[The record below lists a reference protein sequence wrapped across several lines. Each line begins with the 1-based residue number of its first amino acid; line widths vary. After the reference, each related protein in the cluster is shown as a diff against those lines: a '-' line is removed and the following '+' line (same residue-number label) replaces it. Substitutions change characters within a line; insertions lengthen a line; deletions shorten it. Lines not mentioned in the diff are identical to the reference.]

1 MNRSPAVGLTVLIW
15 LAAASALAQTPAAP
29 VAAPTPPPAPAPA
42 PATAPVT
49 PPAPAPVPADSAP
62 PAPPTATVAAPEPVK
77 AASLRAPDLFAAT
90 PGPTG
95 LPDTLWRGASADL
108 ARAVIPLVAQRPL
121 TPALAGFAA
130 RLMATGGQAPDGAG
144 ADADLAAARIAAV
157 LSLGDAPG
165 ARAMLDH
172 TPGVTASPSLS
183 QVLAEADL
191 VMGQA
196 DQACQAGDALTQGK
210 DQPYFR
216 RLRAFCLVR
225 AGDTDA
231 AQLAFDL
238 ADAQSKDAV
247 YKRLM
252 SAAVSGTAPGAASLR
267 NGLDLALSQQLKLDL
282 APAVDTAW
290 NPILAQMA
298 ATATY
303 PDDVRAAAVAK
314 LKSRSADEPPTV
326 AAPVMIPLEA
336 GDLKSARAARG
347 QIERDDAS
355 GATVLELALID
366 AVLTTA
372 EGRVDETVMDQL
384 VERGTAGEAP
394 DRARAQQAAALY
406 AALGVA
412 MSGQARAEFAGFDL
426 GRSTASQARLLE
438 LEFAANRGDAAL
450 LSLWLA
456 ADAGPAGPPVLERA
470 QIVRALRAF
479 GFVQDARK
487 VALEGLIGLITPPPE
502 PVHARARPRRR
513 EP

>member
-1 MNRSPAVGLTVLIW
+1 MNRSTAIGLAALTW
-15 LAAASALAQTPAAP
+15 LAAGPALAQTPSPQPQAEPSVAAP
-29 VAAPTPPPAPAPA
+29 EPTAPTPPPEA
-42 PATAPVT
+42 
-49 PPAPAPVPADSAP
+49 
-62 PAPPTATVAAPEPVK
+62 PTATVAAPAPVK

-108 ARAVIPLVAQRPL
+108 ARIVIPLAAQKPL
-121 TPALAGFAA
+121 TPALAGFAD
-130 RLMATGGQAPDGAG
+130 RLLATGAQAPDGAG
-144 ADADLAAARIAAV
+144 ADVDLAAARIAAV
-157 LSLGDAPG
+157 LALGDAPG
-165 ARAMLDH
+165 ARAMLEH
-172 TPGVTASPSLS
+172 TPGVTASAALS

-225 AGDTDA
+225 AGNTDA

-238 ADAQSKDAV
+238 ADAQAKDAV

-252 SAAVSGTAPGAASLR
+252 SAVLTGAAPGAASLR

-282 APAVDTAW
+282 TPAIDTAW
-290 NPILAQMA
+290 TPILVGMA
-298 ATATY
+298 ATTAY
-303 PDDVRAAAVAK
+303 PDDVRAAAMAK
-314 LKSRSADEPPTV
+314 LKSRSFGEPPTV
-326 AAPVMIPLEA
+326 AAPVLVPLEA
-336 GDLKSARAARG
+336 GDLKSARAARA
-347 QIERDDAS
+347 QIERNDAA

-366 AVLTTA
+366 AVLTAT
-372 EGRVDETVMDQL
+372 EGRMDPAVMDQL
-384 VERGTAGEAP
+384 VERGTAGEAA

-406 AALGVA
+406 AALGGA

-438 LEFAANRGDAAL
+438 LDLANNRGDAAL

-456 ADAGPAGPPVLERA
+456 ADAGPGGPSALERA
-470 QIVRALRAF
+470 RIVRALRGF
-479 GFVQDARK
+479 GFAQDARN
-487 VALEGLIGLITPPPE
+487 VALEGLIGLIALPPE
-502 PVHARARPRRR
+502 PVRAKPHPRKR
-513 EP
+513 ER

>member
-1 MNRSPAVGLTVLIW
+1 LS
-15 LAAASALAQTPAAP
+15 
-29 VAAPTPPPAPAPA
+29 
-42 PATAPVT
+42 
-49 PPAPAPVPADSAP
+49 
-62 PAPPTATVAAPEPVK
+62 
-77 AASLRAPDLFAAT
+77 
-90 PGPTG
+90 
-95 LPDTLWRGASADL
+95 
-108 ARAVIPLVAQRPL
+108 
-121 TPALAGFAA
+121 GFAD
-130 RLMATGGQAPDGAG
+130 RLLATGGQAPDGAG
-144 ADADLAAARIAAV
+144 ADVELAAARIAAV
-157 LSLGDAPG
+157 LALGDAPG

-172 TPGVTASPSLS
+172 TPGVMASPALS

-225 AGDTDA
+225 AGNTDA

-238 ADAQSKDAV
+238 ADAQAKDAV

-252 SAAVSGTAPGAASLR
+252 SAALSGAAPGAASLR

-282 APAVDTAW
+282 LPAVDTAW
-290 NPILAQMA
+290 TPILAAMA
-298 ATATY
+298 TTSAFPAE
-303 PDDVRAAAVAK
+303 VSAAAQAR
-314 LKSRSADEPPTV
+314 LKARGLSEPPTV
-326 AAPVMIPLEA
+326 AAPVLIPLEA
-336 GDLKSARAARG
+336 GDLKSARAARA
-347 QIERDDAS
+347 QIERNDAA

-366 AVLTTA
+366 AVLTAA
-372 EGRVDETVMDQL
+372 EGRVDPAVMDQL

-406 AALGVA
+406 AALGAV

-438 LEFAANRGDAAL
+438 LDLVNNRGDAAL

-456 ADAGPAGPPVLERA
+456 ADAGPGGPSTLERA
-470 QIVRALRAF
+470 RIVRVLRGF
-479 GFVQDARK
+479 GFAQDARN
-487 VALEGLIGLITPPPE
+487 VALEGLIGLIAVPPE
-502 PVHARARPRRR
+502 PVRTKPHPRKR